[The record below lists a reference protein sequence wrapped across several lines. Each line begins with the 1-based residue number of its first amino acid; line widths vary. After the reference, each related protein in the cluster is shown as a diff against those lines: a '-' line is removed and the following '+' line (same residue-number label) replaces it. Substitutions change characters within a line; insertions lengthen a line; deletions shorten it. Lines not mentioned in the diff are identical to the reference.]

1 MTATPFVALW
11 VSFLNLS
18 PAAFNI
24 AMLILVPLAI
34 ILVKYIVDVLLF
46 HYDHAFATNSK
57 ARLPPK
63 LPSLVPWL
71 GGIFQLGISHRSL
84 TDRISWYKG
93 KLTSNRIV
101 IMGFTYYIFQDR
113 ETLIK
118 LFKHKALASAID
130 MYEYSNNNILGCSK
144 ESSKVYRADTSGPF
158 PQAHPKSNVLPQNRV
173 DSITHSLAFRGFTGP
188 GMQPAT
194 RRFARDVPLRLAAQ
208 GISTEWKEV
217 PDFAQF
223 FRDSIG
229 PSSIQCIFGP
239 TLLRLHPTFVEN
251 IFKFDKIMPQ
261 FTPGFPRF
269 MLPEQHKFRDSIAE
283 QLKSWY
289 KYAREHFDPS
299 MIEADGDGDPIW
311 GSAMIR
317 NRQEH
322 LLKADKHDDDVLAHL
337 DLGLAWATIGN
348 LVISCMF
355 GAYHILQDK
364 TLLKRVQQELREYL
378 GERSVHEAD
387 AHQLGR
393 EIPLLSSIYAETMR
407 LHIKIYSAYS
417 SPHEDVNLGKWH
429 LPKGALALVNSA
441 PSHMDK
447 SFWNTKGGKY
457 PVETFWADR
466 FMIDPTDPES
476 GPIDPEIRRSL
487 NRPEKT
493 GPDMKPYFSLDGC
506 EGAWVPYGGGF
517 SMCPGRFIAK
527 AFMLWSATL
536 LASEYEVEF
545 HDHTLEISDY
555 RYGMG
560 VDDVAKPIPFRI
572 RKRETPV

>member
-1 MTATPFVALW
+1 MTATPFAALW
-11 VSFLNLS
+11 VAFLNLP
-18 PAAFNI
+18 PATFNVV
-24 AMLILVPLAI
+24 MVGLVPLAI
-34 ILVKYIVDVLLF
+34 IVIKYLFDVLLF
-46 HYDHAFATNSK
+46 HYDHTRVRDAK
-57 ARLPPK
+57 DRLPPRY
-63 LPSLVPWL
+63 PSLVPFL
-71 GGIFQLGISHRSL
+71 GAIFQLALNHKCL
-84 TDRISWYKG
+84 TDQISWYKG

-101 IMGFTYYIFQDR
+101 VMGFTYYVFQDR
-113 ETLIK
+113 ETIIK

-144 ESSKVYRADTSGPF
+144 ESSKVYRADNSGPF
-158 PQAHPKSNVLPQNRV
+158 PQPHPKSSVLPHNRV
-173 DSITHSLAFRGFTGP
+173 DSITHALAFRGFTGP

-194 RRFARDVPLRLAAQ
+194 RRFARDVPFRLAAQ

-223 FRDSIG
+223 FKESIG

-239 TLLRLHPTFVEN
+239 TLLRLHPTFVDD

-261 FTPGFPRF
+261 FTPGFPKF
-269 MLPEQHKFRDSIAE
+269 MLPEQHRFRDSIAE
-283 QLKSWY
+283 KLKSWY

-364 TLLKRVQQELREYL
+364 TLLKRVRHELQEYL
-378 GERSVHEAD
+378 GERTVHEVD
-387 AHQLGR
+387 PHQLGR
-393 EIPLLSSIYAETMR
+393 DIPLLSSIYAETMR
-407 LHIKIYSAYS
+407 IHIKIYSAYS
-417 SPHEDVNLGKWH
+417 SPHEDVDLGKYT

-447 SFWNTKGGKY
+447 SFWNTKNGKY

-466 FMIDPTDPES
+466 FIIDPADLES
-476 GPIDPEIRRSL
+476 GPINPECRRSL
-487 NRPEKT
+487 NRPEKK
-493 GPDMKPYFSLDGC
+493 GDDMKPYFSLDGC

-527 AFMLWSATL
+527 AFMIFSAIL

-545 HDHTLEISDY
+545 HDESIEITDY

-560 VDDVAKPIPFRI
+560 VDDVGKPIPFRI
-572 RKRETPV
+572 RKRASVI

>member
-1 MTATPFVALW
+1 MTAAPFVALW

-18 PAAFNI
+18 PLTFNI
-24 AMLILVPLAI
+24 LMIALVPLAI
-34 ILVKYIVDVLLF
+34 FITKYLIELLLF
-46 HYDHAFATNSK
+46 HYGHTVATDGK
-57 ARLPPK
+57 GRLPPRV
-63 LPSLVPWL
+63 PSFFPFL
-71 GGIFQLGISHRSL
+71 GSIFQLALDHKRL
-84 TDRISWYKG
+84 TDQVSWYKG
-93 KLTSNRIV
+93 RLTSNRIE

-118 LFKHKALASAID
+118 LFKHKALASAVD
-130 MYEYSNNNILGCSK
+130 MYEYSNTNILGCSK

-158 PQAHPKSNVLPQNRV
+158 PQPHPKSNVLPHNRV
-173 DSITHSLAFRGFTGP
+173 DSITHTLAFRGFTGP

-194 RRFARDVPLRLAAQ
+194 RRFAKDVPLRLEAQ
-208 GISTEWKEV
+208 GITTEWKEV

-223 FRDSIG
+223 FKDSI
-229 PSSIQCIFGP
+229 
-239 TLLRLHPTFVEN
+239 
-251 IFKFDKIMPQ
+251 
-261 FTPGFPRF
+261 
-269 MLPEQHKFRDSIAE
+269 EQHRFRDSIAE

-317 NRQEH
+317 NRQEQ

-364 TLLKRVQQELREYL
+364 TLLKRVRQELRDYL
-378 GERSVHEAD
+378 GERTIHEVD
-387 AHQLGR
+387 PHQLGR
-393 EIPLLSSIYAETMR
+393 DIPLLASIYAESMR
-407 LHIKIYSAYS
+407 IHIKIYSAYS
-417 SPHEDVNLGKWH
+417 SPHEDVNLGKWT

-447 SFWNTKGGKY
+447 SFWNTKGGLY

-466 FMIDPTDPES
+466 FIVDPADPES
-476 GPIDPEIRRSL
+476 GPINPEYRRTM
-487 NRPEKT
+487 NRPEKKRD
-493 GPDMKPYFSLDGC
+493 DMKPYFSLDGC

-527 AFMLWSATL
+527 AFMIFSATL
-536 LASEYEVEF
+536 LANEYEVEF
-545 HDHTLEISDY
+545 HEDTIHISDY

-560 VDDVAKPIPFRI
+560 VDDVGKPIPFRI
-572 RKRETPV
+572 RKRESVI